1 MMEVPTAVACDEFAL
16 SPLSPINSPTN
27 KLIHP
32 HFQNR
37 QAHRR
42 GAPSQQH
49 PSHQQTVGNFARLQ
63 RPPPQQDLIDQSAL
77 LNSNLA
83 DPNYLNNL
91 EDVPPRQPLTFQQ
104 QFHRSNLP
112 VGQYQQPFPSHPS
125 QFGDQPPPLDYNQ
138 ENWNPKQLQIMPTSR
153 RASTSKAT
161 SISQA
166 NAGKKKKVVANQQRK
181 RARRQAREEESRRRS
196 QDLELSEEEV
206 EDEPISKRPK
216 KRTITTSED
225 EDSEDEYRLTDNDD
239 EEEEDEELGD
249 LDLEGLTDKQ
259 KKAIR
264 AHIASKDKE
273 VEEAQEATKA
283 AMVTGGEINSE
294 MEQQVKQKTKSHVWR
309 CIKLLAARELMS
321 LTLFVLN
328 LLTTVTKK
336 WTPAQFQ
343 KAANTCKK
351 SVKGALADKR
361 NYVQMQLKDVAFDL
375 LWGEWA
381 PLNDLFALEIIDH
394 QTALRW
400 QQDPHQ
406 AAFGPEP
413 DDDATN
419 ITGNLMP
426 PIEDMFSV
434 ELLTKCATR

>member
-1 MMEVPTAVACDEFAL
+1 MEVPTAVACDEFAL

-37 QAHRR
+37 QVHRR

-49 PSHQQTVGNFARLQ
+49 PSYQQTVGNFARLQ

-112 VGQYQQPFPSHPS
+112 VGQHQQPFPAHPS

-166 NAGKKKKVVANQQRK
+166 NAGKKKKVAANQQRK

-206 EDEPISKRPK
+206 EDQPISKRPK
-216 KRTITTSED
+216 KRTITTS
-225 EDSEDEYRLTDNDD
+225 
-239 EEEEDEELGD
+239 EDEELGD

-294 MEQQVKQKTKSHVWR
+294 MEQQVKQKTKSHHDLPQR
-309 CIKLLAARELMS
+309 SRGGP
-321 LTLFVLN
+321 
-328 LLTTVTKK
+328 
-336 WTPAQFQ
+336 PA
-343 KAANTCKK
+343 
-351 SVKGALADKR
+351 
-361 NYVQMQLKDVAFDL
+361 
-375 LWGEWA
+375 
-381 PLNDLFALEIIDH
+381 
-394 QTALRW
+394 
-400 QQDPHQ
+400 
-406 AAFGPEP
+406 
-413 DDDATN
+413 
-419 ITGNLMP
+419 
-426 PIEDMFSV
+426 
-434 ELLTKCATR
+434 